1 MPEVALAAS
10 SKISA
15 GAALADAGGNAVD
28 AVLAAAL
35 VSMCTDI
42 GIVSPG
48 GGALITIWSA
58 GADPVVIDGLP
69 EMPGRGQSSERFGGR
84 STHHNRSV
92 LLTRQPRKKLDDATA
107 NTRMFQRFQYVDRLA
122 PNAFTV

>member
-1 MPEVALAAS
+1 MTRVAIAAS

-15 GAALADAGGNAVD
+15 DAGAVLADEGGNAVD

-48 GGALITIWSA
+48 GGALLTIWKPDE
-58 GADPVVIDGLP
+58 DPVVIDGCPETVHRLP
-69 EMPGRGQSSERFGGR
+69 LSNS
-84 STHHNRSV
+84 
-92 LLTRQPRKKLDDATA
+92 RQVAWAT
-107 NTRMFQRFQYVDRLA
+107 
-122 PNAFTV
+122 